1 MDTAQGEA
9 SVDKF
14 GKSVNRMARETA
26 EAAKKAADALAGIG
40 DKSEFGT
47 EKIARQERS
56 ITASIKRTTTQF
68 ELLGK
73 TASQKLEFKINTQ
86 GLDAAKFEPA
96 LQKLREMEAQAI
108 RAGTAGAASLDKFGM
123 SAKQTANSLR
133 GIPAQFQDIV
143 VSLQG
148 GQAPMTVFLQ
158 QGSQLSGMFGG
169 AGNAAKAFGG
179 YVMGLINP
187 FTLAAA
193 SVAGLGFAMASLN
206 GKDAALLALS
216 TQLTGTGRASVAAVG
231 DIKTLVAELN
241 KVSGVSKESA
251 TAILGEFAKVSGL
264 GGEMFRSLGASVA
277 NFAAA
282 TGTDLPTAAK
292 KLAAAFADPAKGA
305 KDLEESLGTL
315 TAAQILT
322 IEKMAAMGDKS
333 GAQVALME
341 ALKTATQGLADQA
354 MTPLGQ
360 ATDNLSNAWDRMTG
374 AMGKSDTLHAAN
386 RILASMID
394 TAATLAVKLSQLK
407 LPDWLGKQFSGGLN
421 GMVYSAITGGAQQGV
436 TGTWNEGGASGSFAP
451 SKTDLDKQV
460 KAALDATTS
469 YASQSGAMDK
479 LKGTAKQAK
488 DALKELEAQNKGT
501 GIEAATLRDR
511 ISGINEKLAEM
522 AKKAAGPAARTAGQ
536 SEVASIRAR
545 IAASEAYLQ
554 TLKAEG
560 LAGKEMNEGE
570 KLAVKIQKE
579 LEGGMKGVALANKQK
594 ALTAAQSLAAVLKE
608 SDALKESL
616 KSKKEFEALRDK
628 EISGQEASILK
639 MEEKALAMEDEVR
652 MYGMGKEAI
661 EALSIARL
669 QERIDILAGF
679 EGSGEQIALIEKEI
693 DARKRLAVAT
703 DAKTGLDA
711 GVKAAKEAQAEW
723 TKFYDSIY
731 NGLTDSLYRAFERG
745 GSFFKNFWDG
755 IKNMFKTTVLKLAI
769 QGVVGGVTG
778 SLGLSGAANAASGGS
793 SAFGMASNA
802 SSLYS
807 GVSSMVTLGSQ
818 VVAGTMSVANALGTV
833 AANATGSGISG
844 LLAANGA
851 YGTAAAGSASA
862 MAGSATSMLGAIPG
876 VGWAALAAVAVAAIF
891 GGRGA
896 KEATGGGIEGNFA
909 GSGFSGNSFSTWKQ
923 DGGWFHSDRNGK
935 ETGNLDSATS
945 KQFSDSYKAV
955 QMAASG
961 AALALGLSADAV
973 TNYSQA
979 ISLQLGKDAAEN
991 EKAVTALFAGIGD
1004 SMAAAVAPG
1013 IVQFTKEGETAGGT
1027 LSRLALS
1034 LTTANAWLDRF
1045 GANMLQVS
1053 LAGGDA
1059 ASKLADLF
1067 GGLENLNTASS
1078 AFYATY
1084 FTEAERAAQSTD
1096 DMSKAL
1102 GALGLALPASKDEFR
1117 ALALSMDQTT
1127 DAGRAAYATLLML
1140 APEFATTTDALA
1152 AMSTEAAQAVESLFA
1167 KLSDGIKSAIES
1179 VAGER
1184 VAVAAAALQI
1194 NNPGTMSRDAILR
1207 GIAGTALATPGNA
1220 GLSSAQ
1226 SALSQADAAVAAQ
1239 AAAVAY
1245 AKTQTPSRAALDAAG
1260 STLGAAQNATRAA
1273 QAQVDSRR
1281 TTEGG
1286 KFAGWVD
1293 QALDGGSPTFRGG
1306 DMRWGE
1312 NQAVA
1317 EAKALLAARA
1327 AEQAP
1332 QAAYDAQ
1339 VASYGGAS
1347 AANAVQVA
1355 AAQAQLTAATAVQAA
1370 AVTAART
1377 AQLAYIASLQDF
1389 SIDASKAAS
1398 KLGTLREETLKYY
1411 DAQKQ
1416 LADLMTTSAAGLRG
1430 AVSTARTG
1438 QLDPAQSLAQQQG
1451 GFATAYSMALAT
1463 SGAAQAGYADK
1474 LTAALPGLSTAL
1486 MDAASTREEW
1496 ARATGT
1502 LFAQSEAIAQQL
1514 EANAPQDY
1522 AADSL
1527 AMLGQIDAAL
1537 MVLDASSKSAEKIIA
1552 EAVTAGSE
1560 NTANGLRAVIAALTG
1575 KSVPAFAA
1583 GGSFGGG
1590 LRIVGENGPELEAT
1604 GPSRIFSASQT
1615 RSMLNGGG
1623 SNDEMV
1629 QELRALRQ
1637 EVAGLRAEA
1646 QATAGHTSKTAR
1658 LLDRAMPDGDALAT
1672 RTAA

>member
-1 MDTAQGEA
+1 MDVSKGVAA
-9 SVDKF
+9 VDQF
-14 GKSVNRMARETA
+14 GKSANKMAREVEQSA
-26 EAAKKAADALAGIG
+26 GKAGAAVGKIG
-40 DKSEFGT
+40 DGAGKSAVQFN
-47 EKIARQERS
+47 RQERS
-56 ITASIKRTTTQF
+56 ITESVKRATTQL

-73 TASQKLEFKINTQ
+73 TASQKLEFKINAQ

-96 LQKLREMEAQAI
+96 LQKLRDLESQAL
-108 RAGTAGAASLDKFGM
+108 RAGSAGATALNSMGM
-123 SAKQTANSLR
+123 SARATSAALR
-133 GIPAQFQDIV
+133 NVPAQFTDIV
-143 VSLQG
+143 TSLQG
-148 GQAPMTVFLQ
+148 GQAPLTVLLQ
-158 QGSQLSGMFGG
+158 QGGQLKDMFGG
-169 AGNAAKAFGG
+169 VANAGRALGG
-179 YVMGLINP
+179 YIMGLVNP
-187 FTLAAA
+187 FTVAAA
-193 SVAGLGFAMASLN
+193 AAG
-206 GKDAALLALS
+206 
-216 TQLTGTGRASVAAVG
+216 
-231 DIKTLVAELN
+231 
-241 KVSGVSKESA
+241 
-251 TAILGEFAKVSGL
+251 
-264 GGEMFRSLGASVA
+264 
-277 NFAAA
+277 
-282 TGTDLPTAAK
+282 
-292 KLAAAFADPAKGA
+292 
-305 KDLEESLGTL
+305 
-315 TAAQILT
+315 
-322 IEKMAAMGDKS
+322 
-333 GAQVALME
+333 
-341 ALKTATQGLADQA
+341 
-354 MTPLGQ
+354 
-360 ATDNLSNAWDRMTG
+360 
-374 AMGKSDTLHAAN
+374 
-386 RILASMID
+386 
-394 TAATLAVKLSQLK
+394 TLAVAYYQGGKEAENYNKALILSGNIAGTTTAKMTDMARALGDGKYTQSAAAAAIAELAQSGVVAGDQLQKFAAIAIDVERATGQAISKTADAFKELEKAPLEATVKLNDSLHYLTLGTYEQIKALTEQGRVTDAARLAMDAYADAMGTRAKQVTENAGALERSWKAVGSAASWAWDKMLGLGRDATGSDQLA
-407 LPDWLGKQFSGGLN
+407 GLKKTLADRQARGPLN
-421 GMVYSAITGGAQQGV
+421 DAPGMSAAYEKGNQALMAQIALLEKIGGAQQKSAEANAAQLKIV
-436 TGTWNEGGASGSFAP
+436 EAKTTWDKESEKFLSKQQQLKREILKTEVEGQALLKQGAITQAQYAER
-451 SKTDLDKQV
+451 LANVRDKYKETS
-460 KAALDATTS
+460 KAAS
-469 YASQSGAMDK
+469 
-479 LKGTAKQAK
+479 
-488 DALKELEAQNKGT
+488 
-501 GIEAATLRDR
+501 
-511 ISGINEKLAEM
+511 
-522 AKKAAGPAARTAGQ
+522 TAGQ
-536 SEVASIRAR
+536 SEVATIRAK
-545 IAASEAYLQ
+545 IIETESYIK
-554 TLKAEG
+554 TLKAQG
-560 LAGKEMNEGE
+560 LAGEKMNEGE
-570 KLAVKIQKE
+570 RLSIKLQQE
-579 LEGGMKGVALANKQK
+579 LEGSMKVVARANKEAALVDAQK
-594 ALTAAQSLAAVLKE
+594 LALRLKE
-608 SDALKESL
+608 RDVLLAML
-616 KSKKEFEALRDK
+616 KSAQDFEALRDR
-628 EISGQEASILK
+628 EIAGQEASILK
-639 MEEKALAMEDEVR
+639 LEEKALAMEDEVR
-652 MYGMGKEAI
+652 MYGMGREAV

-669 QERIDILAGF
+669 QERADILAGF
-679 EGSGEQIALIEKEI
+679 EGSTEQILLIEKEI
-693 DARKRLAVAT
+693 EARQRLAVAT

-711 GVKAAKEAQAEW
+711 GVKAAKATAAEW
-723 TKFYDSIY
+723 TKFYDSVY

-755 IKNMFKTTVLKLAI
+755 IKNLFKTTVLKLAI

-778 SLGLSGAANAASGGS
+778 ALGMSGAANAADGGS
-793 SAFGMASNA
+793 SALSMASNA
-802 SSLYS
+802 SSIYS

-833 AANATGSGISG
+833 AANATGTGISG

-862 MAGSATSMLGAIPG
+862 MAGSATSMLAAIPG
-876 VGWAALAAVAVAAIF
+876 WGWAAMAAIAVATMF
-891 GGRGA
+891 GGRGE
-896 KEATGGGIEGNFA
+896 KEATGGGIEGNF
-909 GSGFSGNSFSTWKQ
+909 GNTGFSGNSFATWKQ

-935 ETGNLDSATS
+935 ETSNLDSATS

-1013 IVQFTKEGETAGGT
+1013 IAQFTKEGETAGGT
-1027 LSRLALS
+1027 LSRLAIS

-1045 GANMLQVS
+1045 GANVLQVS
-1053 LAGGDA
+1053 LAGGGA

-1102 GALGLALPASKDEFR
+1102 GALGLAMPASKDEFR

-1152 AMSTEAAQAVESLFA
+1152 AMATEAAQAVESLFA

-1179 VAGER
+1179 IAGER

-1194 NNPGTMSRDAILR
+1194 NDPGVMSRDAILR

-1260 STLGAAQNATRAA
+1260 GTLGAAQNATRAA

-1293 QALDGGSPTFRGG
+1293 QALAGGSPTFRGG
-1306 DMRWGE
+1306 DMKWGE

-1355 AAQAQLTAATAVQAA
+1355 AAQAQLTAATAAQAA

-1416 LADLMTTSAAGLRG
+1416 LADLMTTSAASLRG
-1430 AVSTARTG
+1430 AVTSARTG

-1451 GFATAYSMALAT
+1451 GFSTAYSMALAT

-1552 EAVTAGSE
+1552 DAVTAGSE

-1575 KSVPAFAA
+1575 KSVPAFAT

-1615 RSMLNGGG
+1615 RAMLNGGG
-1623 SNDEMV
+1623 NDEMV